1 MDNNRLVF
9 DLSERMAYC
18 TNYTEVDRYFKD
30 FLFEHWI
37 DLLEVSWIFLKTI
50 IWIKNKQYKIISTK
64 LLFVVKKFIEDKK
77 KLGYNNSEISEMLK
91 LKNEKHISYLIN
103 NIYVSKNI
111 MESCIGLFDDFK

>member
-18 TNYTEVDRYFKD
+18 ANYTEVDRYFKD